1 MIISTGQY
9 SKEIIAILVVKLGN
23 MTADTRIRSSINM
36 SMSITSQLSDKAIY
50 QILEIIGSE
59 IKDIDDKELVIQLL
73 ED

>member
-59 IKDIDDKELVIQLL
+59 INDIDDKE
-73 ED
+73 

>member
-1 MIISTGQY
+1 
-9 SKEIIAILVVKLGN
+9 
-23 MTADTRIRSSINM
+23 M